1 MIRCKSCF
9 EQYDEKFNVCPYC
22 GYYEDMQENPIN
34 RLPHGVLLNGR
45 YIVGKTLG
53 VGGFGITY
61 KAWDTK
67 LETIVAIKEYYPSAI
82 VNRAPGSK
90 DIILVDKKSEKI
102 FKVGYNRLLDESRYV
117 AKMQGKSN
125 ILNVN
130 AFFEENNTTYMVM
143 EYLEGTQLRDIV
155 RKRGKISVE
164 EAVDM
169 ITKICDAIKIV
180 HNEKILHRDVAPDNI
195 IVDTDSNG
203 KISRMTLIDFGNARL
218 SGVSELDEI
227 IVKEGFSPIE
237 QYDTVHKQGAWTDIY
252 AIGATFYYALTGIKP
267 DESRN
272 RKEEDKLVPLHELD
286 SSIPINLSN
295 VIMRAMAIDE
305 HLRYQSVEDMK
316 KDLFKDK
323 VPTVKQVVRKKRLK
337 RAISIVAVMI
347 AIGLG
352 FVYFTNNYMVKR
364 AEVHL
369 PYNTSI
375 TMWIMADEGSEKEN
389 AFKNMISVF
398 EESYEADKIKVNL
411 VVIPEDEYEER
422 IEAAIKNNKLPE
434 IFENNTYSD
443 KYAKH
448 TEKVRVI
455 ANSVKDDIYFSEEII
470 EMAKENEILV
480 YGFDM
485 PVLYVNTNLYEGELN
500 YQDILSELDIEDVTE
515 HNDLEAFLNN
525 EDEVYYGY
533 SSELEDARQ
542 IQERAGVCEM
552 VPIEGKL
559 KCKYSIALSMAEGG
573 KDEKEV
579 AETLLLTM
587 YSDASEDAMFI
598 QSGMCIQPL
607 NKSTLKMYDNSSDF
621 TGFFENI
628 EDYQLK

>member
-252 AIGATFYYALTGIKP
+252 AIGATFYYVLTGIKP